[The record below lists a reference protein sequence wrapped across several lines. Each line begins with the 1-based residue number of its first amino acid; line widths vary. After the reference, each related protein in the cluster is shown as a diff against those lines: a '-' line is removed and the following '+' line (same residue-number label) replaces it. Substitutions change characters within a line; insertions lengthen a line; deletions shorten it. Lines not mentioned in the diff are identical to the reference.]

1 MKKEEL
7 LLILKEDGAN
17 EAVLADTGCDYTIR
31 NESTIPGII
40 GYAIIMVEEGVL
52 SLPYI
57 AVLPEDGYEQFLLDG
72 AELIDLDEISSI
84 ITDAEYMLKTLKEF
98 HTKLLKQKTHSKTDI
113 RPRKKVAQ

>member
-72 AELIDLDEISSI
+72 VELIDLDEISSI
-84 ITDAEYMLKTLKEF
+84 IADAEYMLKTLKEF
-98 HTKLLKQKTHSKTDI
+98 YSKLLNKKTPDVIETSLHEGIT
-113 RPRKKVAQ
+113 R